1 MKKTGLKTITLLIL
15 GGMFVVSQS
24 PANAQLGGLLGKKK
38 SADTGAATIDKDTFA
53 KSADQAAGNLL
64 AARIAFLDAKSKMME
79 ALGIKSD
86 SIAKAR
92 EALEAKTGSATKA
105 GDAVDS
111 LKDASKKTEGTDAA
125 MNKAMENSKELS
137 AESKAKFAEGSGK
150 FILGILLEKAQIEAI
165 QKLVEQG
172 QSLVQSAGPL
182 EKAGVLSVVKPV
194 TTMSTMVPGDVKEGM
209 STLSKIIKF
218 TQSQKIELP
227 KNATDKLGGL
237 NL

>member
-1 MKKTGLKTITLLIL
+1 MKKNSLKTMMVLAL
-15 GGMFVVSQS
+15 GGVLVVSQT

-64 AARIAFLDAKSKMME
+64 AARIAFLDAKAKMME
-79 ALGIKSD
+79 ALGLKTD

-105 GDAVDS
+105 GDAVDA
-111 LKDASKKTEGTDAA
+111 LKDASKKTEGTDEA
-125 MNKAMENSKELS
+125 MNKAMESSQELS
-137 AESKAKFAEGSGK
+137 AESKAKFAEGGGK
-150 FILGILLEKAQIEAI
+150 FIEGVLLEKAQIETI

-182 EKAGVLSVVKPV
+182 QKAGVLSVVKPV
-194 TTMSTMVPGDVKEGM
+194 TTMSTMVPGDVKEGT

-218 TQSQKIELP
+218 AQSQKVEIP
-227 KNATDKLGGL
+227 GADKATASLGSL
-237 NL
+237 